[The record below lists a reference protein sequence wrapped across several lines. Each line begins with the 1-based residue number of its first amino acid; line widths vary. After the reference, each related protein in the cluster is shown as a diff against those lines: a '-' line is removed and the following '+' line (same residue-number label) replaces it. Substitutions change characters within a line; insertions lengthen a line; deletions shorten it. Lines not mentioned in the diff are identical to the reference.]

1 MKELSHSQGYLQLA
15 PPLHPNL
22 NICKLEEPGRLQP
35 MGLQDSD
42 MT

>member
-1 MKELSHSQGYLQLA
+1 MKELSHSQGFLHLA

-22 NICKLEEPGRLQP
+22 NFCKLEEPGRLQP

-42 MT
+42 TT